1 MDWDRLNISEN
12 GIALIKE
19 SESCRLDSFQDSV
32 GVWTIG
38 FGHTGPEVKEGLHI
52 TQDAAEALLL
62 SDLETVEK
70 CIANSVSVNLTQ
82 GQYDALC
89 SFVFN
94 LGCSALRNSTLLRL
108 LNAGDDVGASEQ
120 FKRWDHAGGKVLAGL
135 TKRREAEAEMF
146 MNA

>member
-1 MDWDRLNISEN
+1 MNISEN
-12 GIALIKE
+12 GIALVKN
-19 SESCRLDSFQDSV
+19 SELCRLDSYQDPV
-32 GVWTIG
+32 GVWTVG
-38 FGHTGPEVKEGLHI
+38 YGHTGPEVKEGLHI

-82 GQYDALC
+82 GQHDALC

-108 LNAGDDVGASEQ
+108 LNAGDDIGAAEQ

>member
-1 MDWDRLNISEN
+1 MNISEN
-12 GIALIKE
+12 GIALVKD
-19 SESCRLDSFQDSV
+19 SELCRLDSYQDPV
-32 GVWTIG
+32 GVWTVG
-38 FGHTGPEVKEGLHI
+38 YGHTGPEVKEGLHI

-70 CIANSVSVNLTQ
+70 CIANSVSVGLTQ

-108 LNAGDDVGASEQ
+108 LNAGDDIGAAEQ